1 MIVLNIQNILPNYK
15 SASRWEAFY
24 FFKFFFIFFLQVLWR
39 VQRSPAG
46 VQHKAGLVPPW

>member
-24 FFKFFFIFFLQVLWR
+24 FFKFFFYFF
-39 VQRSPAG
+39 SSGFMEGPAESSRG
-46 VQHKAGLVPPW
+46 TT